1 MTTKQYVSWVVVGV
15 LGFLIWRKAKNVYQ
29 RRDDWDYDIE
39 SVKLKG
45 LSPQKI
51 LLTFGVRFI
60 NKTGLGATIRNL
72 KFKFY
77 IENILI
83 GDCYVPT
90 PTEIPGDGSKVVPI
104 DVLVEAST
112 LKGNL
117 VYIVN
122 KLRQEGD
129 FPVRIAGTF
138 DVQLPFE
145 SWITIPLDF
154 TTTARYLYSL
164 FSD

>member
-1 MTTKQYVSWVVVGV
+1 M
-15 LGFLIWRKAKNVYQ
+15 
-29 RRDDWDYDIE
+29 
-39 SVKLKG
+39 
-45 LSPQKI
+45 
-51 LLTFGVRFI
+51 
-60 NKTGLGATIRNL
+60 
-72 KFKFY
+72 
-77 IENILI
+77 I